1 MPTISVVVPAYN
13 GERTIL
19 ETIKSIQQQTFSDFE
34 LIVINDGSTDRTLE
48 PLATVEDPRLKVF
61 SYENGGL
68 PVARNRGIARSTG
81 EFITFIDADD
91 LWTPDKLEL
100 QLAALQQ
107 HPEAVVAYSWTLVM
121 DEKGEGFYPGKSVS
135 FEGNVY
141 PQLLLSNFIASGS
154 NVMLRREAIASV
166 GEFDP
171 TLRSCEDWDYW
182 LRVAARWSFVVVPK
196 HQILYRQSSGAM
208 SSKVEVMEKNL
219 LIVHERAFQAAPPE
233 LQFLKN
239 HGLANIYLFVTQL
252 CLTHVSSATG
262 AQQAREKLQKAI
274 RLRPQF
280 LLNKQAL
287 IFLLKLLLIGVLSPK
302 IAGYILQKLSKARAA
317 NKPEAVV

>member
-107 HPEAVVAYSWTLVM
+107 HPEAGVAYSWTLVM